1 MAVFC
6 PRFVSFIICFE
17 CKRHE
22 RTAMARGRFLF
33 LPSLILLLVYIRNMV
48 AVGDGA
54 RAGKKF
60 IARAIL

>member
-6 PRFVSFIICFE
+6 PRFVSFIIRFE

-22 RTAMARGRFLF
+22 RTAMARGRFLV

-54 RAGKKF
+54 RAGEQCV
-60 IARAIL
+60 ALAIL